1 MIYDALWCY
10 MMCILLSYTY
20 SNDSNIASAGLPHQR
35 SWNTEVI
42 RYQKCT
48 VHPELLVSSVQTT
61 FWQAWPAPTPT
72 KTLWCLK
79 NLLLTHC
86 SGLPISGSPTHDVSL
101 DFWAPCRMLL
111 KRAENW
117 MKLEVSTCFNLVH
130 RCLRRSIHQILV
142 DACNSL
148 SIAGFGVRYVDVA
161 WGSAGC
167 FLCQPLPLFKARASS
182 IKLVKPDTRTKR
194 AQASDPQKSSND
206 IKCANH
212 LPFMS
217 GLLTG
222 NGRGSLEGF
231 CLSLCEPTLLEDFD
245 REVARHGS
253 AKQRKAT

>member
-1 MIYDALWCY
+1 MLWQLLGHRLPHIFQSRPGRWPHHL
-10 MMCILLSYTY
+10 MEILGFFSETV
-20 SNDSNIASAGLPHQR
+20 ASAFEDRGTLFWTSQQSSGAEWTNQGLG
-35 SWNTEVI
+35 S
-42 RYQKCT
+42 
-48 VHPELLVSSVQTT
+48 
-61 FWQAWPAPTPT
+61 
-72 KTLWCLK
+72 
-79 NLLLTHC
+79 
-86 SGLPISGSPTHDVSL
+86 ISSL

-167 FLCQPLPLFKARASS
+167 FLCQPLPLFKARTSS
-182 IKLVKPDTRTKR
+182 IKLVKPDTRTNR